1 MEPRETIV
9 SGLIAFGLLIIAAAI
24 ISWTF
29 SILARFRMPIEAYA
43 IVIGIVMIVFALV
56 GARMLSNE

>member
-1 MEPRETIV
+1 MELREAV
-9 SGLIAFGLLIIAAAI
+9 LSGLIAFGLLIIAAAI

-29 SILARFRMPIEAYA
+29 SVLDRFRMPIEAYA
-43 IVIGIVMIVFALV
+43 IVVGIVMIVFALV

>member
-1 MEPRETIV
+1 MESREAAV
-9 SGLIAFGLLIIAAAI
+9 SGLIACGLLIIAIAT

-29 SILARFRMPIEAYA
+29 SVFDRFHMPVEAYA
-43 IVIGIVMIVFALV
+43 IVVGIVMIVFALV